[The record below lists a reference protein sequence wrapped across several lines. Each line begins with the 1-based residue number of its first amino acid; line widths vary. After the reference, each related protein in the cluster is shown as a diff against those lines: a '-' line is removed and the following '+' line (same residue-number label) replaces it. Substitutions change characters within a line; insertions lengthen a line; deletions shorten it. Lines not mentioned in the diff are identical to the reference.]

1 MKCGGIG
8 KTSWPQSVR
17 ILCQSPPPVNKQDL
31 IVIIIVYDDDD
42 DDNDDD
48 NDNDDNDGDGDFCGN
63 DDGDDSN
70 ADDNEKTMSSVS
82 IPPV

>member
-1 MKCGGIG
+1 MQCGGIG

-42 DDNDDD
+42 
-48 NDNDDNDGDGDFCGN
+48 NDGDGDFCGN
-63 DDGDDSN
+63 DDGDDFN

>member
-1 MKCGGIG
+1 MQCGGIG

-31 IVIIIVYDDDD
+31 IVIIIVYNGDE
-42 DDNDDD
+42 NDDD
-48 NDNDDNDGDGDFCGN
+48 NDDGDGDFCGN